1 MFYLHK
7 SYVLIQDV
15 SISQIYFLSVMLIGR
30 EILIMINKGKMV
42 IYLYVTLVLSSKIRG
57 GTRKLALGGPL
68 CKKFILEGP
77 LLKKCLEFL

>member
-7 SYVLIQDV
+7 YYVLIQDV

-42 IYLYVTLVLSSKIRG
+42 IYLFVTFVLNSKMLI
-57 GTRKLALGGPL
+57 
-68 CKKFILEGP
+68 
-77 LLKKCLEFL
+77 